1 MRNFCAPA
9 RDIVFRLRDSARCV
23 PPIVPPYRLRRR
35 IPAVY
40 SSRIGRSAATNPIPF
55 RDAVARPKVR
65 FQETPNPN
73 AGKFTVG
80 RTLVE
85 GRRGR
90 TFATREE
97 AADDPLAA
105 RLFAEAGVASVFV
118 VADFVT
124 VTKDA
129 DAHWAELAPRVQAAL
144 RDVL

>member
-1 MRNFCAPA
+1 
-9 RDIVFRLRDSARCV
+9 
-23 PPIVPPYRLRRR
+23 
-35 IPAVY
+35 
-40 SSRIGRSAATNPIPF
+40 
-55 RDAVARPKVR
+55 VAKPKVR

-73 AGKFTVG
+73 AGKFVVG

-90 TFATREE
+90 TFGSP
-97 AADDPLAA
+97 AAAAGDPIAE
-105 RLFAEAGVASVFV
+105 RLFAVPGVASVFV

-129 DAHWAELAPRVQAAL
+129 GAAWAELAPRVQAVL